1 MARVAELWRF
11 PVKSMRGER
20 VDVVD
25 VTEAGVVGDRPY
37 ALVDQESGKVVSAK
51 LPRLW
56 SALLQC
62 EAHTDADRVVVTLP
76 DGAEFDADDP
86 EINGRLSALLGRSV
100 ALTRTAPERNRYL
113 AAWPKLDGVMPD
125 TDREAYGIGEEED
138 GTVTDFALAMATP
151 PGTFFDVATLH
162 VVGQATLDRLSE
174 LAPASRFTVDRFR
187 PNVVVDGV
195 DAFAENDWGSGA
207 KLEIGGV
214 LAAGLIP
221 TMRCIMTTLAQADL
235 PRDNGVLRAIA
246 AHNRIEITGMG
257 TWSCVGAYA
266 TVTTPGR
273 IAVGDDVTV
282 S

>member
-1 MARVAELWRF
+1 M
-11 PVKSMRGER
+11 
-20 VDVVD
+20 
-25 VTEAGVVGDRPY
+25 AGVTRRLLDH
-37 ALVDQESGKVVSAK
+37 VDEDPAQ
-51 LPRLW
+51 
-56 SALLQC
+56 
-62 EAHTDADRVVVTLP
+62 
-76 DGAEFDADDP
+76 AE
-86 EINGRLSALLGRSV
+86 RR
-100 ALTRTAPERNRYL
+100 
-113 AAWPKLDGVMPD
+113 
-125 TDREAYGIGEEED
+125 
-138 GTVTDFALAMATP
+138 ALAPAGRHGQGLEP
-151 PGTFFDVATLH
+151 VL
-162 VVGQATLDRLSE
+162 GQATLDRLSE